1 MLLRRYATRVV
12 RKDPWAR
19 LEAWREGPE
28 LKWTTRLS
36 QSLPG
41 LTWGF
46 AAFVVLATIDELYWK
61 PKERR
66 EEAEWKRTH
75 PHH

>member
-1 MLLRRYATRVV
+1 MLLRRYATRAV

-19 LEAWREGPE
+19 LETWREGPE

-36 QSLPG
+36 QTLPG

-46 AAFVVLATIDELYWK
+46 YAFLVLATIDELYWK
-61 PKERR
+61 PKQRR
-66 EEAEWKRTH
+66 EEAEWKRKH